1 MALLALLLE
10 LCPPRLFCYDNPL
23 MAYNPKDFYFKK
35 AKERHFAARSV
46 FKLEE
51 IDQRFR
57 VLRQGAQILDLGC
70 APGSWSQYAST
81 KIGKNGKIL
90 GIDLQKVRLT
100 LPNVVFVQG
109 DAFDE
114 TFLSQLAAENGIE
127 SFDIVMSDMAPKT
140 TGIRITD
147 QTRSY
152 DLCMRALDVADKRL
166 KAGGN
171 FIVKFFQG
179 PEFNEYIKRV
189 KEMFKKVEILRPKST
204 RKESFEIFIIG
215 LGKK

>member
-1 MALLALLLE
+1 
-10 LCPPRLFCYDNPL
+10 

-57 VLRQGAQILDLGC
+57 VLKQGACILDLGC
-70 APGSWSQYAST
+70 APGSWSQFAST

-90 GIDLQKVRLT
+90 GIDLQRVRLT
-100 LPNVVFVQG
+100 LPNVIFVQG

-114 TFLSQLAAENGIE
+114 DFLSKLAAENGIDM
-127 SFDIVMSDMAPKT
+127 FDIVMSDMAPKT
-140 TGIRITD
+140 TGIRFTD
-147 QTRSY
+147 QQRSY
-152 DLCMRALDVADKRL
+152 ELCLRALDVAEKRL
-166 KAGGN
+166 KPGGN
-171 FIVKFFQG
+171 FIVKLFQG
-179 PEFNEYIKRV
+179 PDFNNYIKRV
-189 KEMFKKVEILRPKST
+189 KDAFKKIEILRPKST

-215 LGKK
+215 VGKK